1 MTLYTN
7 TAWLVAH
14 CALSA
19 LQATGT
25 DTCTGPAPQWGQ
37 FGLSTPTIRPQPL
50 ALAWVPLP
58 QEGGGTRVLGVGG
71 SPAAAVDPGAPLHS
85 RSPMATVAL
94 LRKPCFHLNLVWQ
107 QCFFPMM
114 TRQDPGVHRAQGS
127 AHRPQA
133 ERTVASSRGST
144 CSSRQALWPRQT
156 SYDDFPHPGL
166 RGPAPAQGLTTMTR
180 SGLPRAASF

>member
-50 ALAWVPLP
+50 ALAGCRCHRKEGAPGYWAWGGAPLLLL
-58 QEGGGTRVLGVGG
+58 TRVLHSTPEVRWLRSLCSGNPNNEDTLWSGDT
-71 SPAAAVDPGAPLHS
+71 ALHLATNQMVTYL
-85 RSPMATVAL
+85 RSPHYLSRPSTVGLFVLTHTSIHARSVAPWFVMQTGFAL
-94 LRKPCFHLNLVWQ
+94 
-107 QCFFPMM
+107 
-114 TRQDPGVHRAQGS
+114 
-127 AHRPQA
+127 
-133 ERTVASSRGST
+133 
-144 CSSRQALWPRQT
+144 
-156 SYDDFPHPGL
+156 
-166 RGPAPAQGLTTMTR
+166 
-180 SGLPRAASF
+180 SFR

>member
-1 MTLYTN
+1 MACGPLC
-7 TAWLVAH
+7 LVCPPSYRDRHVHRACPTVGPVWPLH
-14 CALSA
+14 
-19 LQATGT
+19 THH
-25 DTCTGPAPQWGQ
+25 PAPAPRLG
-37 FGLSTPTIRPQPL
+37 R
-50 ALAWVPLP
+50 VPLP
-58 QEGGGTRVLGVGG
+58 QEGGGTRVLGVGR

-180 SGLPRAASF
+180 SGPPRAASF